1 MKRLTSLKSIFATRS
16 DSEHEQAILR
26 IVIVGLILGY
36 MGLLESPREG
46 WNAHEVT
53 LVSGL
58 AAFFVIAVAILVC
71 ICVWPGANVPRR
83 LLGMVSDTGGA
94 TFYMCLAGEYGV
106 SMIAVYL
113 FVTFGN
119 GFRFGRRHLFICQ
132 ALSLVGLTGVL
143 TWVPYWQGHRPAGIG
158 LLIAMIVLPLYVS
171 TLLKRIHEARA
182 KAEEANRA
190 KTAFL
195 ANMSHEMRTPLNG
208 VVGLVDLMNATA
220 LSKQQRELMRLL
232 RHSVSVLR
240 SLVDDVLDISK
251 IEAGRLSIE
260 IIPFDLHSTI
270 NGLVQ
275 LLRPHA
281 NSKGT
286 FVHAL
291 IDPDVDY
298 RVQGDP
304 HHIRQVLLNLLGNA
318 IKFTERGEVT
328 LGVTLANESI
338 DGLTIRFQVRDTGIG
353 ISLEAQARIF
363 ERFVQAD
370 QSTTRRFGGT
380 GLGTTIA
387 KQLVELMGGT
397 IGVSSVAGQG
407 STFWFEVPLLRGV
420 EEPDETLS
428 AAAGQQGTTL
438 VVADEP
444 KASTICS
451 LVRSTGKSFQLISS
465 TQSVGQHLDS
475 LVQQSTRIDSVIVS
489 ASVDTACAAFSAAAQ
504 RLTEH
509 PVALLLISDGP
520 LSVVDKARIH
530 SIKDARAI
538 ERDVSPRMLRN
549 AIHAAVAGSDAETS
563 KTVDLNSLLKRD
575 RVTVRILVAEDNETN
590 QTIIRELLETA
601 GHIVL
606 LASDGEEALD
616 LYEQES
622 PDVAILDFNMPQRT
636 GCEVIQTIRLMEPTG
651 TRMPTIILSA
661 SVTTEARDR
670 AAKAGADDFVGKP
683 FDAALLLQKIDRLA
697 GQLPEGRRSAA
708 QAHPIRRRTGTLT
721 SSTPS
726 SDDVDLIYVNARR
739 VEELEDIA
747 RDADFVAELMRG
759 FRSDSERLLARLR
772 VEVRAENLEA
782 IRDIAHALKGAAVG
796 VGAQHLAARIN
807 EIEFAAEGNEGALR
821 LRQLLSALELS
832 YEKTVGELN
841 LYLQMKHRV
850 SL

>member
-1 MKRLTSLKSIFATRS
+1 MKRLTSLKTAFASRS

-26 IVIVGLILGY
+26 IVIVGLILAY
-36 MGLLESPREG
+36 MGLFESPKEG

-58 AAFFVIAVAILVC
+58 AAFFAIALAIFIC
-71 ICVWPGANVPRR
+71 ICIWPAANVPRR
-83 LLGMVSDTGGA
+83 LVGMVSDTGGA

-132 ALSLVGLTGVL
+132 ALSLLGLTGVL
-143 TWVPYWQGHRPAGIG
+143 SLVPYWQAHRPAGIG
-158 LLIAMIVLPLYVS
+158 LLIALIVLPLYVS

-208 VVGLVDLMNATA
+208 VVGLVDLMNATT
-220 LSKQQRELMRLL
+220 LSKPQRELMRLL

-251 IEAGRLSIE
+251 IEAGRLNIE
-260 IIPFDLHSTI
+260 IVAFDLHSTI

-281 NSKGT
+281 NAKGLS
-286 FVHAL
+286 FHAL

-298 RVQGDP
+298 KVQGDP

-318 IKFTERGEVT
+318 IKFTEQGEVT
-328 LGVTLANESI
+328 LSVTLASESV
-338 DGLTIRFQVRDTGIG
+338 DGMTIRFQVRDTGIG
-353 ISLEAQARIF
+353 ISSEAQARIF

-397 IGVSSVAGQG
+397 IGVSSTVGQG
-407 STFWFEVPLLRGV
+407 STFWFEIPLLRD
-420 EEPDETLS
+420 DERPNEAPS
-428 AAAGQQGTTL
+428 AAADQLGTTL
-438 VVADEP
+438 VVADDP

-451 LVRSTGKSFQLISS
+451 LVGSTGKSYTLISS
-465 TQSVGQHLDS
+465 TQPVGQQLDV
-475 LVQQSTRIDSVIVS
+475 LIHQGTRIDSVIVS
-489 ASVDTACAAFSAAAQ
+489 ANVDTACAAFSAAAQ

-509 PVALLLISDGP
+509 PVALLLIADGP

-549 AIHAAVAGSDAETS
+549 AIHAAVAGSDAET
-563 KTVDLNSLLKRD
+563 THTLDLNSLLKRD
-575 RVTVRILVAEDNETN
+575 RVTARILVAEDNETN

-601 GHIVL
+601 GHIVV

-616 LYEQES
+616 LYEQEL
-622 PDVAILDFNMPQRT
+622 PDIAILDFNMPQRT

-651 TRMPTIILSA
+651 TRMPAIILSA
-661 SVTTEARDR
+661 SVTMDARDR
-670 AAKAGADDFVGKP
+670 AARAGADDFVGKP
-683 FDAALLLQKIDRLA
+683 FDAAQLLQKIDRLA
-697 GQLPEGRRSAA
+697 AGLPAVRRNPAQATELGRRGNPRASPAS
-708 QAHPIRRRTGTLT
+708 P
-721 SSTPS
+721 
-726 SDDVDLIYVNARR
+726 DVIDLIYVNDRR
-739 VEELEDIA
+739 LRELEDIA
-747 RDADFVAELMRG
+747 RDGDFVAELLRG
-759 FRSDSERLLARLR
+759 FKSDSERLLERLR
-772 VEVRAENLEA
+772 LEVRAENVSA
-782 IRDIAHALKGAAVG
+782 IRDLTHALKGAAVG
-796 VGAQHLAARIN
+796 VGAHHLASNISEMEVAV
-807 EIEFAAEGNEGALR
+807 EGDESSLR
-821 LRQLLSALELS
+821 LRQLLSALELT
-832 YEKTVGELN
+832 YERTVNELN
-841 LYLQMKHRV
+841 GYLQRRHKV